1 MPVLLLSAGQAGATT
16 PACLAGAVSQAW
28 AECLG
33 GLVYVNAIRPGAPAI
48 LGAWPFVSDLRTGA
62 MSGGSPEQG
71 LISAACAQ
79 MGLHFDLP
87 FGTACGMTDTK
98 MPDFQ
103 GGAER
108 AHTLL
113 PPALA
118 GANII
123 YESGGMYA
131 SLLGACPESLL
142 LDNDLL
148 GATLRAVRGIEVDEH
163 SLSFENIKDVCLSGE
178 GHYLG
183 SDKTLKVMQSEYIY
197 PDFGDRTSPTVWA
210 DGGKPVMLDLAVQKR
225 DEILASYFPKHISDE
240 TDAKIREK
248 FPIRLS
254 REAVGRG

>member
-1 MPVLLLSAGQAGATT
+1 
-16 PACLAGAVSQAW
+16 
-28 AECLG
+28 
-33 GLVYVNAIRPGAPAI
+33 VNAIKPGAPAI
-48 LGAWPFVSDLRTGA
+48 LGTWPFVSDLRTGA

-79 MGLHFDLP
+79 MGLHYDLP

-123 YESGGMYA
+123 YECGGMYA

-142 LDNDLL
+142 MDNDIL
-148 GATLRAVRGIEVDEH
+148 GATLRAVRGIEVDENT
-163 SLSFENIKDVCLSGE
+163 LSFENIKDVCLSGE

-183 SDKTLKVMQSEYIY
+183 SDKTLAVMQSEYIY
-197 PDFGDRTSPTVWA
+197 PDFGDRMSPTVWA
-210 DGGKPVMLDLAVQKR
+210 DGGKTVMLDLAIAKR
-225 DEILASYFPKHISDE
+225 DEILATHFPKHISDKA
-240 TDAKIREK
+240 DALIREK

-254 REAVGRG
+254 RESVGRT